1 MKGLVFSL
9 KKSGKRR
16 AVNRLTFSDLRYF
29 IKRYGV
35 TTFFVILLF
44 IGLAFG
50 AVYARNASAEFLN
63 SLDFLF
69 TTNLDARLLQN
80 FASTFCACFASNFI
94 FLISLYLLGLT
105 PWGIA
110 FMPFLILL
118 KGFGTGL
125 TAGYL
130 FIENSLSG
138 VGFYLLILLPGTFL
152 FCISLVLFSASAF
165 YFSKRMFFYII
176 SKEAPKTSLKNGV
189 ITYSSRFMSSLIMTF
204 LASVIDT
211 ALWTLFAGGFKF

>member
-1 MKGLVFSL
+1 MKGLVFSFN
-9 KKSGKRR
+9 KSKPRR
-16 AVNRLTFSDLRYF
+16 SVNRLSFSDLRYYF
-29 IKRYGV
+29 KRYGV

-50 AVYARNASAEFLN
+50 AIYAGDASEEFLN

-80 FASTFCACFASNFI
+80 FAGTFCTCFASNFI
-94 FLISLYLLGLT
+94 FLISFYLLGLT

-152 FCISLVLFSASAF
+152 FCMSLVLFSSSAF

-176 SKEAPKTSLKNGV
+176 SREVPKSSLKNGV
-189 ITYSSRFMSSLIMTF
+189 ITFSSRFMSSLIMTF
-204 LASVIDT
+204 LASVVDT
-211 ALWTLFAGGFKF
+211 ALWTLFAGGFKL